1 MAYFVRTEESIQQAK
16 ESLKRGK
23 SVRRWAFFGSTAW
36 EHLAFALP
44 EDEQEEVLEEMGYD
58 LAEQDAADI
67 IHNDLFN
74 RDCEAEI
81 AEAANLTKVSDR
93 GYAEFLDGLCA
104 LEEFDEE
111 PTPEDVTET
120 LDGENFRYLVCYE
133 GEYVGEDPD
142 EGWPLFRP
150 TRIVWTHD
158 TGSTTKRGKII

>member
-1 MAYFVRTEESIQQAK
+1 M
-16 ESLKRGK
+16 KRGK

-120 LDGENFRYLVCYE
+120 LNGEIFRYLVCYE

-158 TGSTTKRGKII
+158 TGSTTKREKII